1 MDKIRG
7 IKKSVSCFRWGL
19 SSFLLATL
27 VPGLSVV
34 LAAVALGRGVQAR
47 SAIGG
52 EWNPVAWHLRW
63 GFRLAYCG
71 ALLSTV
77 LTATEFLYL
86 IRLLA

>member
-19 SSFLLATL
+19 SSFLLAVL

-34 LAAVALGRGVQAR
+34 LAAIAISRGVQAR
-47 SAIGG
+47 SALGG
-52 EWNPVAWHLRW
+52 EWNPAARHLWW

-71 ALLSTV
+71 ALMSLT
-77 LTATEFLYL
+77 LTAIVFLYQ
-86 IRLLA
+86 ISVS